1 MKTIISIL
9 IVSLLFFG
17 CTKDG
22 NGYRYMKV
30 PAGKNH
36 VRVTDAPP
44 KIGFNKKSL
53 QFSFRVTSNWL
64 ILDNGCVNKVGGLS
78 QGDHKVSSCRLGV
91 KAVGDELVFYMY
103 TYVDG
108 VRDYFPIDTCS
119 FGTYYVDIGL
129 VGDEWWMNFN
139 GGLYSSPASQKKG
152 LIPNYICRPFVGG
165 DDDNVLDEDWII
177 WIKY

>member
-1 MKTIISIL
+1 
-9 IVSLLFFG
+9 
-17 CTKDG
+17 
-22 NGYRYMKV
+22 MKV

-36 VRVTDAPP
+36 VRVTDVPP
-44 KIGFNKKSL
+44 KIGINQKSL

-91 KAVGDELVFYMY
+91 NVSGELAWKLVDCIIFYMY

-108 VRDYFPIDTCS
+108 VRDYFPIDTCG

-129 VGDEWWMNFN
+129 VGDEWFLNFN
-139 GGLYSSPASQKKG
+139 GGLYSSPASQKVG
-152 LIPNYICRPFVGG
+152 IIPNYICRPFVGG
-165 DDDNVLDEDWII
+165 DEDNVLDEDWII